1 MVKPCDKFQYLV
13 VGPDGQTVD
22 DMWGMLPTM
31 GDYEE
36 WRGVAQGLLARAET
50 ELTKWFEEHGAIP
63 DEIYLPVEAVRAR
76 WDAMGGVVEQ
86 SFTDP
91 TFLWSS
97 DITAMVE
104 IAKDA
109 ACQIGV
115 VEDYRV
121 KAGGMPTDLPAK
133 PPRPGVKP
141 GSGVKGGGK
150 GMGLGLVLL
159 VGAWA
164 LFGGRD
170 R

>member
-1 MVKPCDKFQYLV
+1 MVKPCDKYQGLV
-13 VGPDGQTVD
+13 VGPDGQTVT
-22 DMWGMLPTM
+22 DMWGVLPTL

-36 WRGVAQGLLARAET
+36 WRGVAHGLITRAET

-63 DEIYLPVEAVRAR
+63 DDLYLPVEAVRAR
-76 WDAMGGVVEQ
+76 WDAMGGVLEQ

-97 DITAMVE
+97 DITKMVE

-115 VEDYRV
+115 VEAERV
-121 KAGGMPTDLPAK
+121 KLGGTPTDLPTPRDPM
-133 PPRPGVKP
+133 PPG
-141 GSGVKGGGK
+141 GSSSKGGGK